1 MTLAL
6 YMDHH
11 VPEAITSGLRRRGVD
26 VLTTWDDGRAQA
38 TDAELLARATELG
51 RVLFSQ
57 DDDLL
62 VVAALWQRSRRPF
75 AGVIYAHQLRLT
87 IGQAVADLDLMAK
100 VLDSGDMRD
109 HVEFLPL

>member
-1 MTLAL
+1 VTLAL

-11 VPEAITSGLRRRGVD
+11 VPEAITSGLRRRGVN
-26 VLTTWDDGRAQA
+26 VLTAWDDGRAR
-38 TDAELLARATELG
+38 TSDEELLTRATELG

-62 VVAALWQRSRRPF
+62 AVAAAWQTGGRPF
-75 AGVIYAHQLRLT
+75 GGVIYGHQLRVT
-87 IGQAVADLDLMAK
+87 IGQAVVDLDLMAH
-100 VLDSGDMRD
+100 VLEPKDMLD

>member
-1 MTLAL
+1 VTLAF

-26 VLTTWDDGRAQA
+26 VLTAWDDGRARA

-51 RVLFSQ
+51 RVVFSQ

-62 VVAALWQRSRRPF
+62 TVAATWQRSQRPF
-75 AGVIYAHQLRLT
+75 GGVIYAHQLRVT

-100 VLDSGDMRD
+100 VLEPRD
-109 HVEFLPL
+109 LHNHVEYLPL